1 MGGDLTLYIAG
12 DPIPGYLSVPESG
25 GPWPGAVVLHQ
36 AFGLDDDIRRITDR
50 VAAMGY
56 LSVAPDL
63 VAGGGWRCIAR
74 LFRDLSRGFGENV
87 EKVEAV
93 ITWLR
98 SRADCS
104 GKVGAIGFCM
114 GGGYAFLLG
123 SKGQVDV
130 TAPNYG
136 AVPPELASSCPVVGS
151 YGAEDRVTRKGA
163 QRCSHG
169 TGRSRCRPRRQDLS
183 RGRTR
188 LHESERRS
196 PIHRGN
202 RPPANGGGLSPRG
215 GRGCLEKD
223 RSLLCSTSQRRA
235 PAWARVRLCFPSSRS

>member
-1 MGGDLTLYIAG
+1 MGGDLTLYIQG
-12 DPIPGYLSVPESG
+12 DPIPGYLSVPDRG
-25 GPWPGAVVLHQ
+25 GSWPGAVVLHQ

-50 VAAMGY
+50 VASIGY

-74 LFRDLSRGFGENV
+74 LFRDLSRGYGENV

-93 ITWLR
+93 IKWLR

-104 GKVGAIGFCM
+104 GRVGAIGFCM

-123 SKGQVDV
+123 SRGQVDV

-136 AVPPELASSCPVVGS
+136 VVPPELANSCPVVGS

-163 QRCSHG
+163 QRARTALAAAGVDHDVKIYRGAGHSFMNQTEDHPFIDAVA
-169 TGRSRCRPRRQDLS
+169 RPLMAVGYRREAAEDAWKRIEVFFAKHLN
-183 RGRTR
+183 GA
-188 LHESERRS
+188 
-196 PIHRGN
+196 P
-202 RPPANGGGLSPRG
+202 RPEPG
-215 GRGCLEKD
+215 
-223 RSLLCSTSQRRA
+223 
-235 PAWARVRLCFPSSRS
+235 